1 MKQRIEHISG
11 VMKRGVRLF
20 GAAFLLA
27 AQTWPQAAAA
37 QDWPT
42 RLITIIVPSAPGDGS
57 DITARVFSEHLR
69 QRLGQPVV
77 IENRSGAGG
86 VVGSSAAARA
96 APDGYTFVMGNA
108 GSHGI
113 NAAVYKSLPYDIER
127 DFAPIA
133 LIFQSANI
141 FVADPA
147 SGIRSIGDLVSRM
160 REKPGAL
167 NYASGGQGTSAHMNA
182 EYLKL
187 LAGGL
192 QANHVP
198 YRGATPALT
207 DVVGGQVQF
216 MAVNLPPA
224 IGLVRE
230 GKVAPL
236 AVTSATRNPAL
247 PEVPTVAESGFPATS
262 RSPGSVC
269 SRPLER
275 RSRSSTGSGGKSPR
289 SARSPKCGSAL
300 RALAARPPACPPT
313 ASAPSSRPISPAGER
328 LPKRRR
334 SRSTDARSG

>member
-247 PEVPTVAESGFPATS
+247 PEVPTVAESGFP
-262 RSPGSVC
+262 GYESVAWFG
-269 SRPLER
+269 L
-275 RSRSSTGSGGKSPR
+275 
-289 SARSPKCGSAL
+289 
-300 RALAARPPACPPT
+300 LA
-313 ASAPSSRPISPAGER
+313 PAGTPQPILDR
-328 LPKRRR
+328 LGREIAAICTIPEVRQRLEGLGGEAACLPADR
-334 SRSTDARSG
+334 FRAVIAADIARWRKVAETAKIAID

>member
-1 MKQRIEHISG
+1 M
-11 VMKRGVRLF
+11 
-20 GAAFLLA
+20 
-27 AQTWPQAAAA
+27 
-37 QDWPT
+37 
-42 RLITIIVPSAPGDGS
+42 
-57 DITARVFSEHLR
+57 
-69 QRLGQPVV
+69 
-77 IENRSGAGG
+77 
-86 VVGSSAAARA
+86 VGSSAAARA

-187 LAGGL
+187 LAGGCRPITCPI
-192 QANHVP
+192 AAR
-198 YRGATPALT
+198 RGAHRRRGRSGA
-207 DVVGGQVQF
+207 VHGGQ
-216 MAVNLPPA
+216 PA
-224 IGLVRE
+224 AGDWPGARRQ
-230 GKVAPL
+230 GRAPGRHL
-236 AVTSATRNPAL
+236 RHPQPGA